1 MEKHPIESIMTTT
14 MENLKDMIDVDT
26 VIGQPIAAGNGAT
39 VIPVSKVS
47 LGFVAGGGEYAVKE
61 GAQGAQPQSGAA
73 GGLPFAGG
81 TGTGVSVNPVGFLV
95 VNGDCVRLLPAQHYE
110 PTDRIIE
117 LVPQVLVEAR
127 NALSAFAKE
136 KSAQQQAQQPMQNA
150 AAPAAKPA
158 DPVEAM
164 PPTGY

>member
-1 MEKHPIESIMTTT
+1 MDKHPIESIMTTT

-47 LGFVAGGGEYAVKE
+47 LGFVAGGGEYTVKE
-61 GAQGAQPQSGAA
+61 QGPRAQAQPEPA

-81 TGTGVSVNPVGFLV
+81 TGTGVSVSPVGFLV

-117 LVPQVLVEAR
+117 LVPQVLTEAR

-136 KSAQQQAQQPMQNA
+136 KSGAKQQAQPPQPAQQA
-150 AAPAAKPA
+150 ARSA

-164 PPTGY
+164 PQVNY

>member
-39 VIPVSKVS
+39 VIPISKVS

-61 GAQGAQPQSGAA
+61 SGQR
-73 GGLPFAGG
+73 GQQQEPTCKLPFAGG

-95 VNGDCVRLLPAQHYE
+95 VNSDCVRLLPAQHYE

-117 LVPQVLVEAR
+117 LVPQVLAEAR

-136 KSAQQQAQQPMQNA
+136 KNGQQQPVQTPQATA
-150 AAPAAKPA
+150 PA
-158 DPVEAM
+158 DPVQAM
-164 PPTGY
+164 PQTNY

>member
-1 MEKHPIESIMTTT
+1 MAHPIGGLMQTTL
-14 MENLKDMIDVDT
+14 ENMKEMVDVNT
-26 VIGQPIAAGNGAT
+26 VIGEPIETSGGAT
-39 VIPVSKVS
+39 VIPVSRVS

-61 GAQGAQPQSGAA
+61 NAQGAQPQSGAA

-136 KSAQQQAQQPMQNA
+136 KSAQQQPTQNA
-150 AAPAAKPA
+150 AAPAAKPV